1 MELTQVE
8 LNNIREIVSSCI
20 TTADKMKAY
29 AANCNDRQLKQMF
42 SDSAA
47 KSQQD
52 AEKLIQM
59 L

>member
-8 LNNIREIVSSCI
+8 LNNIREIVSGCI
-20 TTADKMKAY
+20 STADKMRAY
-29 AANCNDRQLKQMF
+29 AASCSDKQLKQMF